1 MTEDPALQM
10 FLVSLLVLIVGCIT
24 WYITAEHH
32 EDRYRQMKRQYQTS
46 LDTLAARVQKLED
59 EKKEAID
66 ATKQLD
72 FAVRLYQNT
81 LENQFNGGSHVH
93 EK

>member
-1 MTEDPALQM
+1 MSEDPALSM
-10 FLVSLLVLIVGCIT
+10 FLMLLLALIVGCIT
-24 WYITAEHH
+24 WYITAEQH

-46 LDTLAARVQKLED
+46 LDTLATELQKLKD

-72 FAVRLYQNT
+72 FAVRLYQNA